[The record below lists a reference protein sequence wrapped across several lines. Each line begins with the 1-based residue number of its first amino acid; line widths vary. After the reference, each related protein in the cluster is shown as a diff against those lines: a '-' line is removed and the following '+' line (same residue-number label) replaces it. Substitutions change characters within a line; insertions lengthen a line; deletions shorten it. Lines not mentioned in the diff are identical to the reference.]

1 MAEGRRLWDG
11 LAFMLRQALIL
22 AAGRGRPV
30 ADPDIPNCLA
40 TVGGVPLLAR
50 TLSLLGRAGIRRVGL
65 TLGWQGA
72 VIRRRLD
79 DWRSGGDPF
88 TGERPPLPEIA
99 YFDNP
104 DWDAPNGLSVLAA
117 RRFVSEPT
125 LLLMADQVASPA
137 LIEQFLSLMAP
148 ADRTMLGIDRDLS
161 RVFDIDDATKVAL
174 ADEPRGRLRVTRM
187 GKELTD
193 YDAVSTSLF
202 VMSPSLLDALDAL
215 PSPSLTQGVA
225 EAARRGLVDAVD
237 VSGAV
242 WQDVDSA
249 EMRLHAE
256 WLLRAYGDEL
266 ARPSMRGQT
275 QSPATQTLALIE
287 RLLAE
292 KDVARY
298 TLFNPGPVMTSA
310 RVKAA
315 LVHHDICHRDED
327 YTGVVRR
334 LQTKL
339 RPVFGA
345 SDQHEILLVT
355 GSGTAAM
362 ETALVSAVPPGGKV
376 LTISNGAFGERLGE
390 IVEVHGIA
398 HQRLRLGWG
407 EPIEPAVIEA
417 VLQADPGISTVAL
430 IRHETSVG
438 LLNPVAAI
446 GRLCRAHDRL
456 LVVDAVSALG
466 AEELDVM
473 ADGID
478 VCFSSSNKCLHSVA
492 GVSFL
497 CVSPRFAARTAG
509 ARPRAYYLDLKRYR
523 RAMEELGQT
532 PFTPAVSAFFAL
544 ETALDELREL
554 GGVPARREQYR
565 QRNLRIRRVLT
576 SLGFQS
582 FTNTG
587 RESVTISTVKVPPGI
602 AVGALYDRLKERG
615 FVIYKAKG
623 PLAADHIQIANMG
636 EIPEA
641 TLDSFLATLTELV
654 EAARAAAPTTAARKL
669 RSV

>member
-1 MAEGRRLWDG
+1 
-11 LAFMLRQALIL
+11 MLRQALVL

-30 ADPDIPNCLA
+30 ADPDTPNCLA
-40 TVGGVPLLAR
+40 EVGGAPLLLR
-50 TLSLLGRAGIRRVGL
+50 TLRGLSRLGIRRVAL
-65 TLGWQGA
+65 TVGWQA
-72 VIRRRLD
+72 PRLRRRLAELQAAAA
-79 DWRSGGDPF
+79 P
-88 TGERPPLPEIA
+88 GELPPDIQC
-99 YFDNP
+99 FDNP
-104 DWDAPNGLSVLAA
+104 DWDRPNGLSVLAA
-117 RRFVSEPT
+117 RRFVTEPT
-125 LLLMADQVASPA
+125 LLLMADQVAAPA
-137 LIEQFLSLMAP
+137 LVERFVAQAPP
-148 ADRTMLGIDRDLS
+148 ADHTVLGIDRELS

-174 ADEPRGRLRVTRM
+174 APPAPGDARGRLRVTRI
-187 GKELTD
+187 GKELD
-193 YDAVSTSLF
+193 AYEAVSTSLF
-202 VMSPSLLDALDAL
+202 VMSPSLIACLDAL
-215 PSPSLTQGVA
+215 SEPSLTQGVA
-225 EAARRGLVDAVD
+225 EAARRGLCDAVD
-237 VSGAV
+237 VTGAI

-249 EMRLHAE
+249 AMRQHAD

-266 ARPSMRGQT
+266 VQPAVQGQP
-275 QSPATQTLALIE
+275 QSPATDTLALIE

-292 KDVARY
+292 KDAARY

-315 LVHHDICHRDED
+315 LVHHDTCHRDEE
-327 YTGVVRR
+327 YTGVVQR
-334 LQTKL
+334 LRDKL

-345 SDQHEILLVT
+345 SPEHEVLLVT

-362 ETALVSAVPPGGKV
+362 ETALVSSLPAGGKL
-376 LTISNGAFGERLGE
+376 LTVSNGAFGERLGD
-390 IVEVHGIA
+390 VADVHGLP
-398 HQRLRLGWG
+398 HRRLQLAWG
-407 EPIEPAVIEA
+407 EAIDPAVVEA
-417 VLQADPGISTVAL
+417 ALRADPAITTVAM

-438 LLNPVAAI
+438 LVNPVPAV
-446 GRLCRAHDRL
+446 GRACRTLDRL

-466 AEELDVM
+466 AEEVDVV

-478 VCFSSSNKCLHSVA
+478 VCFSSSNKCLHAVA

-497 CVSPRFAARTAG
+497 CVSPRLWARTAG
-509 ARPRAYYLDLKRYR
+509 SAPRAYYLDLGRYR
-523 RAMEELGQT
+523 RAMHELGQT

-544 ETALDELREL
+544 ETALDELAEQ

-587 RESVTISTVKVPPGI
+587 RESIAISTVRVPAG
-602 AVGALYDRLKERG
+602 VTVQGLYDRLKERG

-636 EIPEA
+636 ELPEA
-641 TLDSFLATLTELV
+641 TLDAFLAALTDVVAQLQ
-654 EAARAAAPTTAARKL
+654 AAGAGAAADGGREPGAGRTRL